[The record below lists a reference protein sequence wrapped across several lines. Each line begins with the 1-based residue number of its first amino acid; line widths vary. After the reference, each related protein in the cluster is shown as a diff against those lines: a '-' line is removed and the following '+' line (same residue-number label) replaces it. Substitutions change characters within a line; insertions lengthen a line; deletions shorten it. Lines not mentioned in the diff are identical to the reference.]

1 MIYELQARKLEVISE
16 VKVPVRYKDLILEG
30 FYRLDLLINDAVIV
44 ELKAV
49 ETVHPVHRAQVLS
62 YLRLMDKR
70 LGLLINFH
78 VERLVVGVDRIV
90 NKFGWPDSQACNRP
104 SCRPIRTI
112 LRASAALRHV
122 GTGHSVLQRYSSTF
136 MSKDWSW
143 RRSHREQVRMA

>member
-1 MIYELQARKLEVISE
+1 MDSTELDRTSYLIIQAGIEIHRALGPGLLESVYRPCMIYELQARKLEVTSE
-16 VKVPVRYKDLILEG
+16 VRVPVRYKDLVLDG

-62 YLRLMDKR
+62 YLRLMDKK

-90 NKFGWPDSQACNRP
+90 NKFGWPDSQACKSFELPTNK
-104 SCRPIRTI
+104 
-112 LRASAALRHV
+112 
-122 GTGHSVLQRYSSTF
+122 Q
-136 MSKDWSW
+136 
-143 RRSHREQVRMA
+143 